1 MERSAAALAR
11 ARQVLPGGVNSP
23 VRSFRAVGG
32 TPPFFVRAEGP
43 FIFDLDG
50 NRYLDL
56 VLAYGPL
63 ILGHLHPAV
72 VEAISRQLALGEAMG
87 GPTELEVELG
97 ERIREFMPS
106 VEMVRLVSSGTE
118 ATMSAIRLARGAT
131 GRDLLVKF
139 AGCYHGHSD
148 ALLAAAG
155 SGVATLAIPGSPGVP
170 AGTVADTVVL
180 PFNDLQAATEAF
192 QLAGDRVAAVIVE
205 PVAGNMGV
213 VSPRAGFL
221 AGLRELTSR
230 YGAVLIFDEVMTGFR
245 VARGGAQELFAITPD
260 LTCLGKVIGGGLPVG
275 AFGGRAD
282 LMAQLAP
289 EGDVYQAGTLS
300 GSPLAV
306 AAGLAALGQ
315 LTSQEPYAQLE
326 LLGQRLEQGLLAH
339 ARERGVPLQV
349 NRVGSMLTFFL
360 TSDQVFDYASAAAS
374 DLDRFAVV
382 HWSLLRRGVF
392 WAPSQFE
399 AAFLSV
405 AHTEAHVERVIAAFG
420 AGLDQ
425 ALTSNEPR
433 AAWPEPLPAGG

>member
-1 MERSAAALAR
+1 MERAR
-11 ARQVLPGGVNSP
+11 RVLPGGVSSP

-32 TPPFFVRAEGP
+32 TPPFFVRARGP
-43 FIFDLDG
+43 FIFDVDG

-72 VEAISRQLALGEAMG
+72 VAAISSQLALGEAMG

-97 ERIREFMPS
+97 ERIRQLVPS
-106 VEMVRLVSSGTE
+106 MEMVRLVNSGTE

-155 SGVATLAIPGSPGVP
+155 SGVATLALPGSPGVP
-170 AGTVADTVVL
+170 EASVADTMVL
-180 PFNDLQAATEAF
+180 PYNDLDAVAEAF
-192 QLAGDRVAAVIVE
+192 ARVGERVAALIVE

-213 VSPRAGFL
+213 VPPRAGFL

-230 YGAVLIFDEVMTGFR
+230 YGAILIFDEVMTGFR
-245 VARGGAQELFAITPD
+245 VARGGAQDLFAIRPD

-282 LMAQLAP
+282 LMRQLAP
-289 EGDVYQAGTLS
+289 EGQVYQAGTLS

-315 LTSQEPYAQLE
+315 LTPTEPYAQLE
-326 LLGQRLEQGLLAH
+326 RLGQRLELGLLEQ
-339 ARERGVPLQV
+339 ARDHGLPLQV
-349 NRVGSMLTFFL
+349 NRMGSMLTFFF
-360 TSDQVFDYASAAAS
+360 TSAPVVDYASAAAS
-374 DLDRFAVV
+374 DLNRFRQV
-382 HWSLLRRGVF
+382 HGALLKGGVF
-392 WAPSQFE
+392 WPPSQFE
-399 AAFLSV
+399 AAFLCA
-405 AHTEAHVERVIAAFG
+405 AHTQAQIDQVVALFGEGLERSLG
-420 AGLDQ
+420 
-425 ALTSNEPR
+425 
-433 AAWPEPLPAGG
+433 

>member
-1 MERSAAALAR
+1 M
-11 ARQVLPGGVNSP
+11 LPGGVNSP

-32 TPPFFVRAEGP
+32 TPPFFARAQGP
-43 FIFDLDG
+43 FIFDIDD

-72 VEAISRQLALGEAMG
+72 VEAISRQLTLGEAMG

-97 ERIREFMPS
+97 ERIRQFMPS
-106 VEMVRLVSSGTE
+106 VELVRLVSSGTE
-118 ATMSAIRLARGAT
+118 ATMSAIRLARGTT

-170 AGTVADTVVL
+170 AKTVADTLVL
-180 PFNDLQAATEAF
+180 PFNDLGAAAAAF
-192 QLAGDRVAAVIVE
+192 GRVGELVAAVIVE

-213 VSPRAGFL
+213 VPPREGFL
-221 AGLRELTSR
+221 AGLRALTSR
-230 YGAVLIFDEVMTGFR
+230 HGAVLIFDEVMTGFR

-282 LMAQLAP
+282 LMGQLAP
-289 EGDVYQAGTLS
+289 EGGVYQAGTLS

-306 AAGLAALGQ
+306 AAGLAALGE
-315 LTSQEPYAQLE
+315 LASQAPYARLE
-326 LLGQRLEQGLLAH
+326 QLGQRLEQGFRQQAE
-339 ARERGVPLQV
+339 ARGVPLQV
-349 NRVGSMLTFFL
+349 NRVGSMVTFFL
-360 TSDQVFDYASAAAS
+360 TPDPVVDYASAAAS

-382 HWSLLRRGVF
+382 HRSLLRAGVF
-392 WAPSQFE
+392 WPPSQFE
-399 AAFLSV
+399 AAFLSL
-405 AHTEAHVERVIAAFG
+405 AHSEAQVDQVIDAFAEG
-420 AGLDQ
+420 ISAGPV
-425 ALTSNEPR
+425 S
-433 AAWPEPLPAGG
+433 

>member
-1 MERSAAALAR
+1 MERAR
-11 ARQVLPGGVNSP
+11 RVLPGGVNSP

-32 TPPFFVRAEGP
+32 TPPFFVRAQGP
-43 FIFDLDG
+43 FIFDVDG

-72 VEAISRQLALGEAMG
+72 VAAISSQLALGEAMG

-97 ERIREFMPS
+97 ERIRQLVPS
-106 VEMVRLVSSGTE
+106 MEMVRLVNSGTE

-148 ALLAAAG
+148 TLLAAAG
-155 SGVATLAIPGSPGVP
+155 SGVATLALPGSPGVP
-170 AGTVADTVVL
+170 AASVADTLVL
-180 PFNDLQAATEAF
+180 PYNDLDAVAEAF
-192 QLAGDRVAAVIVE
+192 ARVGERVAALIVE

-213 VSPRAGFL
+213 VPPRAGFL

-230 YGAVLIFDEVMTGFR
+230 YGAILIFDEVMTGFR
-245 VARGGAQELFAITPD
+245 VARGGAQELFAIRPD

-282 LMAQLAP
+282 LMRQLAP
-289 EGDVYQAGTLS
+289 EGQVYQAGTLS

-315 LTSQEPYAQLE
+315 LTPTEPYALLE
-326 LLGQRLEQGLLAH
+326 RLGQRLELGLLEQ
-339 ARERGVPLQV
+339 ARDHGLPLQV
-349 NRVGSMLTFFL
+349 NRMGSMLTFFF
-360 TSDQVFDYASAAAS
+360 TSAPVVDYASAAAS
-374 DLDRFAVV
+374 DLGQFRQV
-382 HWSLLRRGVF
+382 HWALLRGGVF
-392 WAPSQFE
+392 WPPSQFE
-399 AAFLSV
+399 AAFLCA
-405 AHTEAHVERVIAAFG
+405 AHTQAQIDQVVALFGEGLERSLG
-420 AGLDQ
+420 
-425 ALTSNEPR
+425 
-433 AAWPEPLPAGG
+433 

>member
-1 MERSAAALAR
+1 M
-11 ARQVLPGGVNSP
+11 
-23 VRSFRAVGG
+23 GG

-50 NRYLDL
+50 HRYLDL

-72 VEAISRQLALGEAMG
+72 VEAISRQLTLGEAMG

-106 VEMVRLVSSGTE
+106 VAMVRLVSSGTE

-180 PFNDLQAATEAF
+180 PFNDLEAATEAF
-192 QLAGDRVAAVIVE
+192 QLAGERVAAVIVE

-213 VSPRAGFL
+213 VPPRVGFL

-230 YGAVLIFDEVMTGFR
+230 FGAVLIFDEVMTGFR

-282 LMAQLAP
+282 LMGRLAP

-326 LLGQRLEQGLLAH
+326 LLGQRLERGLLAR
-339 ARERGVPLQV
+339 AKERGVPLQV

-360 TSDQVFDYASAAAS
+360 TPHQVFDYASAAAS

-382 HWSLLRRGVF
+382 HRSLLQGGVF

-399 AAFLSV
+399 AAFLSA
-405 AHTEAHVERVIAAFG
+405 AHTTAHVDQVIAAFG

-425 ALTSNEPR
+425 A
-433 AAWPEPLPAGG
+433 G

>member
-1 MERSAAALAR
+1 MERAR
-11 ARQVLPGGVNSP
+11 RVLPGGVSSP

-32 TPPFFVRAEGP
+32 TPPFFVRAQGP
-43 FIFDLDG
+43 FIFDVDG

-72 VEAISRQLALGEAMG
+72 VAAISSQLALGEAMG

-97 ERIREFMPS
+97 ERIRQLVPS
-106 VEMVRLVSSGTE
+106 MEMVRLVNSGTE

-155 SGVATLAIPGSPGVP
+155 SAVATLALPGSPGVP
-170 AGTVADTVVL
+170 AASVADTMVL
-180 PFNDLQAATEAF
+180 PYNDLDAVAEAF
-192 QLAGDRVAAVIVE
+192 ARVGERVAALIVE

-213 VSPRAGFL
+213 VPPRAGFL

-230 YGAVLIFDEVMTGFR
+230 YGAILIFDEVMTGFR
-245 VARGGAQELFAITPD
+245 VARGGAQDLFAIRPD

-282 LMAQLAP
+282 LMRQLAP
-289 EGDVYQAGTLS
+289 EGQVYQAGTLS

-315 LTSQEPYAQLE
+315 LTPTEPYAQLE
-326 LLGQRLEQGLLAH
+326 RLGQRLELGLLEQ
-339 ARERGVPLQV
+339 ARDHGLPLQV
-349 NRVGSMLTFFL
+349 NRMGSMLTFFF
-360 TSDQVFDYASAAAS
+360 TSAPVVDYASAAAS
-374 DLDRFAVV
+374 DLNRFRQV
-382 HWSLLRRGVF
+382 HGALLKGGVF
-392 WAPSQFE
+392 WPPSQFE
-399 AAFLSV
+399 AAFLCA
-405 AHTEAHVERVIAAFG
+405 AHTQAQIDQVVALFGEGLERSLG
-420 AGLDQ
+420 
-425 ALTSNEPR
+425 
-433 AAWPEPLPAGG
+433 

>member
-1 MERSAAALAR
+1 MERAR
-11 ARQVLPGGVNSP
+11 RVLPGGVSSP

-32 TPPFFVRAEGP
+32 TPPFFVRAQGP
-43 FIFDLDG
+43 FIFDVDG

-72 VEAISRQLALGEAMG
+72 VAAISSQLALGEAMG

-97 ERIREFMPS
+97 ERIRQLVPS
-106 VEMVRLVSSGTE
+106 MEMVRLVNSGTE

-155 SGVATLAIPGSPGVP
+155 SAVATLALPGSPGVP
-170 AGTVADTVVL
+170 AASVADTMVL
-180 PFNDLQAATEAF
+180 PYNDLDAVAEAF
-192 QLAGDRVAAVIVE
+192 ARVGERVAALIVE

-213 VSPRAGFL
+213 VPPRAGFL

-230 YGAVLIFDEVMTGFR
+230 YGAILIFDEVMTGFR
-245 VARGGAQELFAITPD
+245 VARGGAQELFAIRPD

-282 LMAQLAP
+282 LMRQLAP
-289 EGDVYQAGTLS
+289 EGQVYQAGTLS

-315 LTSQEPYAQLE
+315 LTPTEPYAQLE
-326 LLGQRLEQGLLAH
+326 RLGQRLELGLLEQSRDH
-339 ARERGVPLQV
+339 GLPLQV
-349 NRVGSMLTFFL
+349 NRMGSMLTFFF
-360 TSDQVFDYASAAAS
+360 TSAPVVDYASAAAS
-374 DLDRFAVV
+374 DLDQFRQV
-382 HWSLLRRGVF
+382 HWALLRGGVF
-392 WAPSQFE
+392 WPPSQFE
-399 AAFLSV
+399 AAFLCA
-405 AHTEAHVERVIAAFG
+405 AHTQAQIDQVVALFGEGLERSLG
-420 AGLDQ
+420 
-425 ALTSNEPR
+425 
-433 AAWPEPLPAGG
+433 

>member
-1 MERSAAALAR
+1 MERAR
-11 ARQVLPGGVNSP
+11 RVLPGGVNSP

-32 TPPFFVRAEGP
+32 TPPFFVRARGP
-43 FIFDLDG
+43 FIFDVDG

-72 VEAISRQLALGEAMG
+72 VAAISSQLALGEAMG

-97 ERIREFMPS
+97 ERIRQLVPS
-106 VEMVRLVSSGTE
+106 MEMVRLVNSGTE

-155 SGVATLAIPGSPGVP
+155 SGVATLALPGSPGVP
-170 AGTVADTVVL
+170 EASVADTMVL
-180 PFNDLQAATEAF
+180 PYNDLDAVAEAF
-192 QLAGDRVAAVIVE
+192 ARVGERVAALIVE

-213 VSPRAGFL
+213 VPPRAGFL

-230 YGAVLIFDEVMTGFR
+230 YGAILIFDEVMTGFR
-245 VARGGAQELFAITPD
+245 VARGGAQDLFAIRPD

-282 LMAQLAP
+282 LMRQLAP
-289 EGDVYQAGTLS
+289 EGQVYQAGTLS

-315 LTSQEPYAQLE
+315 LTPTEPYAQLE
-326 LLGQRLEQGLLAH
+326 RLGQRLELGLLEQ
-339 ARERGVPLQV
+339 ARDHGLPLQV
-349 NRVGSMLTFFL
+349 NRMGSMLTFFF
-360 TSDQVFDYASAAAS
+360 TSAPVVDYASAAAS
-374 DLDRFAVV
+374 DLNRFRQV
-382 HWSLLRRGVF
+382 HGALLKGGVF
-392 WAPSQFE
+392 WPPSQFE
-399 AAFLSV
+399 AAFLCA
-405 AHTEAHVERVIAAFG
+405 AHTQAQIDQVVALFGEGLERSLG
-420 AGLDQ
+420 
-425 ALTSNEPR
+425 
-433 AAWPEPLPAGG
+433 